1 MKFARG
7 QDPPCPWN
15 ESICDYAAQL
25 GHLEVLKWAR
35 DQDPPCPWDWRTCRE
50 AARNGHLEVVRWV
63 MLQEDRPSVLDLPDY
78 VVELLKAEGFFD
90 GEG

>member
-1 MKFARG
+1 MRSRTVNCLSKSLLFA
-7 QDPPCPWN
+7 DHLD
-15 ESICDYAAQL
+15 SA
-25 GHLEVLKWAR
+25 LEVL
-35 DQDPPCPWDWRTCRE
+35 
-50 AARNGHLEVVRWV
+50 RWW